1 MGTEPGR
8 RSLVARLVDAI
19 DLHVIG
25 IAAAPL
31 VLAAI
36 LPFAW
41 VPWLVAV
48 VPLGRVYTRATD
60 LRASGKPI
68 GLHLLANSLVL
79 ILATAL
85 GFLLSS
91 A

>member
-1 MGTEPGR
+1 MATEPGR
-8 RSLVARLVDAI
+8 ASPVARLVDAI

-36 LPFAW
+36 LPLAW
-41 VPWLVAV
+41 VPWLVAA
-48 VPLGRVYTRATD
+48 VPLGRVYTRAMD
-60 LRASGKPI
+60 LRASGRPI
-68 GLHLLANSLVL
+68 ALHLLANGLVL
-79 ILATAL
+79 TLATAL
-85 GFLLSS
+85 GFLLSP